1 MHMYFH
7 CTAVRIQK
15 KGIDQPGPE
24 PGISGGA
31 LQVSTEALHLQL
43 GENSWAATA
52 PVPLWAIFDE
62 HQRETSERSHRL
74 ES

>member
-1 MHMYFH
+1 MYFH
-7 CTAVRIQK
+7 CTAVRIHK

-31 LQVSTEALHLQL
+31 LQVSKEAILHLQL
-43 GENSWAATA
+43 GKNSWAATA
-52 PVPLWAIFDE
+52 PVPLWTIFDE
-62 HQRETSERSHRL
+62 HRRETSEHSHRL